1 LLLFSPFYPSA
12 NVPFHL
18 FPRKSVN
25 HVRNQS
31 KQPTF
36 SFIVCHRGLGLGQV
50 FPNFLRPCTSSAFR
64 YMSMFP
70 KISYD
75 NKAEENKNI
84 DIFTVPISIY

>member
-1 LLLFSPFYPSA
+1 LLLFSAFYRSA
-12 NVPFHL
+12 NIPFHM

-36 SFIVCHRGLGLGQV
+36 SFTVCRRGLGLGQV
-50 FPNFLRPCTSSAFR
+50 FPNFLRPCAPSGFR

-70 KISYD
+70 KLSCD
-75 NKAEENKNI
+75 KKAEENKKI
-84 DIFTVPISIY
+84 DLLYQ